1 MPTNLA
7 IDDRLLQE
15 ALRVGRFRT
24 KKETVTKALEE
35 FIERRRQRRI
45 LKAFGAFRFRDDWHY
60 KQDRVGRV
68 VTLR

>member
-45 LKAFGAFRFRDDWHY
+45 LKAFGAFRFRDDWDY
-60 KQDRVGRV
+60 KRDRVGREP
-68 VTLR
+68 RR

>member
-45 LKAFGAFRFRDDWHY
+45 LKAFGTFRFRDDWHY
-60 KQDRVGRV
+60 KQDRVGRE
-68 VTLR
+68 LRR

>member
-7 IDDRLLQE
+7 IDDRLLQM
-15 ALRVGRFRT
+15 ALRVGRLRT

-45 LKAFGAFRFRDDWHY
+45 LKAVGAFRFRDDWNY
-60 KQDRVGRV
+60 KRDRAGS
-68 VTLR
+68 